1 MQRYIIGVW
10 AVTLVAAFCA
20 AAYVSHAR
28 LRSEAK
34 VSEENSSRADDLNI
48 PLGDFSFTE
57 RSGRP
62 VAKADL
68 QGKVWVA
75 SFVFTCCTGQCPQ
88 VSGTMAQLHHELADE
103 PEFRL
108 VTFTVDPDRDT
119 PAVLRDYA
127 GRFGAD
133 AERWL
138 FLTGKR
144 EPLYEFIEKGFLLG
158 VRQNEGTERTPG
170 NEVSHSSRLAVV
182 DRRGHIR
189 GYFEG
194 RRTDE
199 RGQPIDDL
207 PRLKQKVAELL
218 REPS

>member
-1 MQRYIIGVW
+1 MQRFIIGVW

-20 AAYVSHAR
+20 ARYVSHAR
-28 LRSEAK
+28 LRSAAA
-34 VSEENSSRADDLNI
+34 VPEENSSRVDDLKL
-48 PLGDFSFTE
+48 PLRDFSFTE

-62 VAKADL
+62 VAKTDL

-88 VSGTMAQLHHELADE
+88 VSGTMAQLHHELANE
-103 PEFRL
+103 PDFRL

-119 PAVLRDYA
+119 PAVLKDYA
-127 GRFGAD
+127 DRFGAD
-133 AERWL
+133 GKRWL

-144 EPLYEFIEKGFLLG
+144 ETLYEFIEKGFLLG
-158 VRQNEGTERTPG
+158 VRQNEGKERTPG

-182 DRRGHIR
+182 DRRGQIR
-189 GYFEG
+189 GFFEG

-199 RGQPIDDL
+199 RGQPVDDL
-207 PRLKQKVAELL
+207 PHLKQKIAELL